1 MAAPDF
7 SCRRMSGTCV
17 ERGGFWKEDNRP
29 GGAVNTMKYRN
40 FDPHNNQPITALE
53 LLQKLEENADLEAD
67 IINITEVITKKGQST
82 SSERAQDDGS
92 RKDRDITA
100 RMLDKYSKIAKSIN
114 TKSIKRQHTNS
125 SSLSTSTSTST
136 EELKIAEY
144 DEYLSSRYPQAG
156 ADAKQKLSLELTK
169 HIRELLKNKE

>member
-1 MAAPDF
+1 M
-7 SCRRMSGTCV
+7 
-17 ERGGFWKEDNRP
+17 
-29 GGAVNTMKYRN
+29 NTMKYRN
-40 FDPHNNQPITALE
+40 FDPQNNQPITALE

-82 SSERAQDDGS
+82 SSERTQDDGS

-125 SSLSTSTSTST
+125 SSLSTST

-169 HIRELLKNKE
+169 HIRELLKSKE